1 VPNDSRDVRE
11 GLAKEGRLWLLA
23 AVCALVGALTVWKTN
38 SLADGI
44 GAFLLS
50 LIVLGGALYVFEK
63 RRKR

>member
-1 VPNDSRDVRE
+1 MPNDNSDVRT
-11 GLAKEGRLWLLA
+11 GLAKEGRLWALS
-23 AVCALVGALTVWKTN
+23 AVCALIGALTVWKTN

-50 LIVLGGALYVFEK
+50 LIVLGGALWAYEK